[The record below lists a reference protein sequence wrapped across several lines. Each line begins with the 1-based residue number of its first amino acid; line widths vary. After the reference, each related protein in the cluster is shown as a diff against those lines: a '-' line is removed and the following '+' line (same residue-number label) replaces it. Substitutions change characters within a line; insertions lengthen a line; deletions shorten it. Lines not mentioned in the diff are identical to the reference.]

1 MSLKLQIVIVSNPIC
16 ALIKWAEVRNYWVD
30 ITDIL
35 YFTRVMSA
43 IGNTAEDVLKAL
55 RELPEEEKESF
66 LSSLAKDEELLK
78 DLLDSALIESR
89 RHEPSR
95 PLEDILKN

>member
-1 MSLKLQIVIVSNPIC
+1 MSLKLQIIIVSNPNC
-16 ALIKWAEVRNYWVD
+16 VLIKWAEVRNYWVD

-95 PLEDILKN
+95 ALEDILKN